1 MSRDNEIVLYQ
12 PDAGSTHIDVRIEDE
27 TVWLTQQQIIELFE
41 SSKANISE
49 HIKHIFESGELEE
62 GATVRNFRTVRKE
75 GKRMVS
81 RDLQHYSLD
90 VIISV
95 GYRVNSKRG
104 TQFRIWANQ
113 VLKSYLLK
121 GYAVNNRIAVL
132 EKNMHDVV
140 SRIEQMEVQIHASLP
155 PTQGIFYNGQVF
167 DAWVFV
173 ADLIKK
179 AKSSIIL
186 IDNYVDET
194 VLNLLAKRN
203 MKVST
208 TIYTKNISKQLQLDL
223 EKHNSQYP
231 EIQIVAF
238 NQAHDRFLILDE
250 KELYHI
256 GASLKDLGKKW
267 FAFSKMEGM
276 TETLLTNLLKIKIN
290 E

>member
-1 MSRDNEIVLYQ
+1 VNSQNEIVLYQ
-12 PDAGSTHIDVRIEDE
+12 PDTGSTHIDVRIEDE

-81 RDLQHYSLD
+81 RDLQYFSLD

-113 VLKSYLLK
+113 VLKSYLLR
-121 GYAVNNRIAVL
+121 GYAVNNRIDVL
-132 EKNMHDVV
+132 EKSMHDVV
-140 SRIEQMEVQIHASLP
+140 TRIDLMEVQIHASLP
-155 PTQGIFYNGQVF
+155 PTQGIFFNGQVF

-194 VLNLLAKRN
+194 VLTLLTKRSKN
-203 MKVST
+203 VSA
-208 TIYTKNISKQLQLDL
+208 TIYTKSISKQLQLDL

-231 EIQIVAF
+231 EIQIVVFAE
-238 NQAHDRFLILDE
+238 AHDRFLILDE
-250 KELYHI
+250 KELFHI

-267 FAFSKMEGM
+267 FAFSKMEGI